1 MTTSHFMSL
10 EELIREQ
17 TDLVAVLLEKLDA
30 NSRGMAVMQQ
40 EREKL
45 VADWIFA
52 KGRLEGL
59 QEGMLYQPILEG
71 IPQPRTGPLG
81 PDEAVNNTQQKI
93 IGPPRK
99 RIPQE

>member
-59 QEGMLYQPILEG
+59 QEGMLYQPIPEG
-71 IPQPRTGPLG
+71 LPLPRTVPLG
-81 PDEAVNNTQQKI
+81 PDEAVNTQQKI